1 MGSYTIRNARY
12 MLYLLARSFLISVA
26 VLLALSLYW
35 GMLGSGPS
43 EMSGQPFFIL
53 IAVLV
58 PLMLCYQNTAVY
70 LNLSLGA
77 CNTRRSAFAA
87 MQIVKLAAAAA
98 FGLLGTVTTELIT
111 YFVSGRFSFDGA
123 LFGVT
128 ALFVVFAMS
137 AGELLGSVTHRFGRI
152 GAIVFGLF
160 CALVGGCIGVFISLA
175 PSSEEIGFQVDM
187 LTALPFWCCLAVLLL
202 AVCFTA
208 LTWFCF
214 MRRYVVK

>member
-87 MQIVKLAAAAA
+87 MQIVKLAAA
-98 FGLLGTVTTELIT
+98 
-111 YFVSGRFSFDGA
+111 
-123 LFGVT
+123 
-128 ALFVVFAMS
+128 
-137 AGELLGSVTHRFGRI
+137 
-152 GAIVFGLF
+152 
-160 CALVGGCIGVFISLA
+160 
-175 PSSEEIGFQVDM
+175 
-187 LTALPFWCCLAVLLL
+187 
-202 AVCFTA
+202 
-208 LTWFCF
+208 
-214 MRRYVVK
+214 